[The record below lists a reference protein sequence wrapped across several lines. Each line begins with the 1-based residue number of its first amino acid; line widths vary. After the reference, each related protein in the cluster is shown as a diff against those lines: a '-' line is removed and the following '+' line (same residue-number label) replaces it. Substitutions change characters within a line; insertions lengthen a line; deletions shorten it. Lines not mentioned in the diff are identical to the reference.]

1 MIKKV
6 KIFHDSQ
13 GFDSLENQINEWMK
27 ENPFALASSVDVNVS
42 NILDLAMYTA
52 AVVYTDVKI
61 QKENNSFIL
70 NKAFNDSENF

>member
-1 MIKKV
+1 MIKRV
-6 KIFHDSQ
+6 KIFSDSQ

-27 ENPFALASSVDVNVS
+27 DNPFSLASSVDVNVS
-42 NILDLAMYTA
+42 NVLDLAVYTA

-70 NKAFNDSENF
+70 NKSFDEPQNF